1 MQTQLTKNK
10 KTQRKF
16 FLEQRRALCTSD
28 REMYSKQIIQKVINS
43 AQYQKSTVCFLFAAM
58 KDEVQTKELIL
69 DALRAGKRVCLPYI
83 TNKKNGLMDATE
95 ISSFDELIVGAYGIL
110 SVNENNLRFVNPQD
124 IDFIL
129 VPGVGFD
136 KRGYRLGM
144 GGGFYDRYLPKA
156 INAYLTAVIY
166 NCQLADTVVTDK
178 YDAKVDAIFT
188 EKESIIL

>member
-83 TNKKNGLMDATE
+83 TNKKNGLMEATE
-95 ISSFDELIVGAYGIL
+95 FSSFDELIVGAYGIL

>member
-1 MQTQLTKNK
+1 MARSEKPTLSCI
-10 KTQRKF
+10 KTVF
-16 FLEQRRALCTSD
+16 
-28 REMYSKQIIQKVINS
+28 N
-43 AQYQKSTVCFLFAAM
+43 LFTA
-58 KDEVQTKELIL
+58 KLFV
-69 DALRAGKRVCLPYI
+69 
-83 TNKKNGLMDATE
+83 GL

-129 VPGVGFD
+129 DPGVGFD

>member
-1 MQTQLTKNK
+1 M
-10 KTQRKF
+10 
-16 FLEQRRALCTSD
+16 ALW
-28 REMYSKQIIQKVINS
+28 R
-43 AQYQKSTVCFLFAAM
+43 
-58 KDEVQTKELIL
+58 
-69 DALRAGKRVCLPYI
+69 
-83 TNKKNGLMDATE
+83 ATE

-166 NCQLADTVVTDK
+166 NCQLADYSSNRLNMMLK
-178 YDAKVDAIFT
+178 SMPFLQKKEKVLFFNC
-188 EKESIIL
+188 